1 MDIFSFGC
9 SINLYTNEVLRVFCC
24 CVFPFLFASNVS
36 LTGCNHADS
45 LFTIEEQK
53 KRWLLTCLMLLPTH
67 AGLVYDVTEK
77 WQHLGRVF
85 ATIKRRFILTNKTRI
100 RVKTA
105 VYILNNIF
113 FNPFL
118 FICPV
123 MLLCGSSPLSL
134 Q

>member
-1 MDIFSFGC
+1 MQ
-9 SINLYTNEVLRVFCC
+9 
-24 CVFPFLFASNVS
+24 P
-36 LTGCNHADS
+36 
-45 LFTIEEQK
+45 TIEEQEYS
-53 KRWLLTCLMLLPTH
+53 LVTCLMLLPTH

-77 WQHLGRVF
+77 WQHSGRVF

-118 FICPV
+118 FIGPV
-123 MLLCGSSPLSL
+123 MLLWGSSPLSL